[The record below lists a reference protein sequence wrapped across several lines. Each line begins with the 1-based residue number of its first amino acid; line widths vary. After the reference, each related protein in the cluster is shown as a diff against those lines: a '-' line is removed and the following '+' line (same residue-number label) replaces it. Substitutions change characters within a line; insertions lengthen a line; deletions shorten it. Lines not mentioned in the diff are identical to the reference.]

1 MSLKRK
7 CDFDQFDSSSSTTS
21 LCAGDGP
28 TTMSSM
34 TTAKHIKT
42 EQLLNRLSSKTIV
55 NIHNSPSHDHNDKY
69 NLIELLILTDAN
81 TSNSSP
87 VSNNQESN
95 GDQIESNTRHDES
108 ITPTSPS
115 TNNNN
120 SIIQNNETNSTSTTP
135 AIESH
140 SNTKEIP
147 SGANQPQR
155 KRRKNVP
162 SSKISRPSIPSSSSS
177 IIPNN
182 IKIEKNVH
190 QLSSIPTNTSSSSP
204 AATTTNTTTTVKGNT
219 TMIFN
224 LIRSLLEE
232 KQLDNND
239 ENLISTIDCLID
251 SLQHLRERI
260 KITDTTADDNSD
272 ERNSSTRNNHHYHD
286 DSSPLNLSKPK
297 IRHQARVASTNSD
310 D

>member
-1 MSLKRK
+1 MSFKRK

-42 EQLLNRLSSKTIV
+42 EQLLNRLSSKKIV

-69 NLIELLILTDAN
+69 NLIELLILTDVN
-81 TSNSSP
+81 TSNGSP

-95 GDQIESNTRHDES
+95 GDQIESNTHHDEF

-120 SIIQNNETNSTSTTP
+120 SIIQNNETNSTSATP
-135 AIESH
+135 VIESH
-140 SNTKEIP
+140 LKTKEIP
-147 SGANQPQR
+147 PDANQPQR

-162 SSKISRPSIPSSSSS
+162 SSKISRPSIPSSSLS
-177 IIPNN
+177 IIPNS
-182 IKIEKNVH
+182 IKIEKNVP
-190 QLSSIPTNTSSSSP
+190 QLSSIPTNTSSS
-204 AATTTNTTTTVKGNT
+204 ATTTNTTTTAKANT

-260 KITDTTADDNSD
+260 KITDTTADDNND

-297 IRHQARVASTNSD
+297 IRHQTRVASTNSD
-310 D
+310 